1 MKRFNRTCLSI
12 ALLGAATL
20 IGTPTWA
27 ATRLS
32 ADQLDSV
39 VAAGG
44 AFPHKDANGNSVG
57 PSESNNG
64 YSSGKSASAKSSS
77 GSHGAL
83 VSSVASANGKT
94 HAALNA
100 LNRDL
105 NGNAANAS
113 LRNVK
118 LDASGNSIANNTAKN
133 ASIANGTS
141 VANGASIAD
150 GNKVSAANGNS
161 IGSNNSTGNI
171 NIANG
176 NVRNIANN
184 TSVTSRDISASAG
197 FTRLVSVSLGSK
209 GSCGC

>member
-27 ATRLS
+27 ATKLS

-94 HAALNA
+94 HAARNA
-100 LNRDL
+100 LRRD
-105 NGNAANAS
+105 
-113 LRNVK
+113 
-118 LDASGNSIANNTAKN
+118 
-133 ASIANGTS
+133 
-141 VANGASIAD
+141 
-150 GNKVSAANGNS
+150 
-161 IGSNNSTGNI
+161 
-171 NIANG
+171 
-176 NVRNIANN
+176 
-184 TSVTSRDISASAG
+184 
-197 FTRLVSVSLGSK
+197 
-209 GSCGC
+209 